1 MRPSLPVRQ
10 RSAAR
15 AANARQMQLTPV
27 RLGSAALR
35 HRARTPLGGVRQH
48 TFQGQSTSSA
58 FHHDH
63 SNRAGVAH
71 EFVFVEW
78 NAVSG
83 RPFLAEILGR
93 ELPWWHG
100 RFVVDRSW
108 HERLSLNPFL
118 VFMEFSRNVGLRRA
132 RGRFL
137 LTTNTDIWLSRDVPP
152 TLLGSCQR
160 SCLVLSGLISG
171 ERSRYFGSVPSAGLC
186 AYATAM
192 VEPWVS
198 RGGPPWQELLFMW
211 AVTVVSAWESF
222 RVNRR
227 LPQAPSE
234 TGPRGFGGLFVNR
247 VHQG

>member
-118 VFMEFSRNVGLRRA
+118 VFMEFSKNVGLRRA

-160 SCLVLSGLISG
+160 SCLVPSGLISG
-171 ERSRYFGSVPSAGLC
+171 ERSRYFGSVPSGALRIRDRDGGALGVARRTALAG
-186 AYATAM
+186 TP
-192 VEPWVS
+192 VHV
-198 RGGPPWQELLFMW
+198 GGHRCVGLGVLSGQPAL
-211 AVTVVSAWESF
+211 
-222 RVNRR
+222 
-227 LPQAPSE
+227 APSAL
-234 TGPRGFGGLFVNR
+234 RDWASWLRR
-247 VHQG
+247 VVRQSGTQD